1 MLLGG
6 FGLVLPDWWGWL
18 VGGTSIGS
26 FKGITFYPAPWV
38 AGTRVVAYFGGVSH
52 EVRFE
57 VAKDVGVAIEVAL
70 NEIGDK
76 TCLIGGN
83 AVVSTELNIEILEGG
98 GFRLLSLGTAAKLER
113 L

>member
-1 MLLGG
+1 MLGG

-38 AGTRVVAYFGGVSH
+38 AGTRVVAYFGSVSH
-52 EVRFE
+52 ETRFKAAKE
-57 VAKDVGVAIEVAL
+57 VGEAIEGAL
-70 NEIGDK
+70 DGMAEK
-76 TCLIGGN
+76 TGLIGGN

-98 GFRLLSLGTAAKLER
+98 GFRLLGLGTATKLER